1 MHLCN
6 QKIMCG
12 CLFFPKNGTPPHVT
26 LQQKTKKHTS
36 TMTYI
41 EIINRFWKIHQFDH
55 FSSAEIAVYFYLLN
69 MANRNMWED
78 EIAVATAELCASI
91 GMRRSTIIRARQSL
105 REKGLIECREGV
117 RNSRTPVYRIVTSA
131 TTKATTKTTTKPTT
145 KETLYKD
152 KDIDKENISLST
164 EEKPI
169 DEIEKILVADHN
181 WQTDVVK
188 LTEKHRGPAQTAEL
202 LPFIHEFFGY
212 LRSCGVRTKT
222 VDDCRAHFVNK
233 MNREYIK
240 TFNKHKCKTFK
251 QDFYE
256 NQRPIEAPADGT
268 DAYDAPF

>member
-6 QKIMCG
+6 QKNMCG
-12 CLFFPKNGTPPHVT
+12 CLFFPKSGTPPHVT

-131 TTKATTKTTTKPTT
+131 TTKATLRRP
-145 KETLYKD
+145 L
-152 KDIDKENISLST
+152 NLLLSQ
-164 EEKPI
+164 P
-169 DEIEKILVADHN
+169 
-181 WQTDVVK
+181 
-188 LTEKHRGPAQTAEL
+188 
-202 LPFIHEFFGY
+202 
-212 LRSCGVRTKT
+212 LRRP
-222 VDDCRAHFVNK
+222 
-233 MNREYIK
+233 YIK
-240 TFNKHKCKTFK
+240 IKIKT
-251 QDFYE
+251 
-256 NQRPIEAPADGT
+256 
-268 DAYDAPF
+268 

>member
-1 MHLCN
+1 
-6 QKIMCG
+6 
-12 CLFFPKNGTPPHVT
+12 
-26 LQQKTKKHTS
+26 
-36 TMTYI
+36 MTYI

-145 KETLYKD
+145 KPTTKETLYKD
-152 KDIDKENISLST
+152 KDIDIDKENISLST

-202 LPFIHEFFGY
+202 LPFLHEFFGY

>member
-1 MHLCN
+1 
-6 QKIMCG
+6 
-12 CLFFPKNGTPPHVT
+12 
-26 LQQKTKKHTS
+26 
-36 TMTYI
+36 MTYI

-55 FSSAEIAVYFYLLN
+55 FSSA
-69 MANRNMWED
+69 

-131 TTKATTKTTTKPTT
+131 TTKTTTKPTTKPTT

-169 DEIEKILVADHN
+169 DEIEKILVADHK

-202 LPFIHEFFGY
+202 LPFIYEFFGY

-222 VDDCRAHFVNK
+222 VNDCRAHFVNK

>member
-1 MHLCN
+1 
-6 QKIMCG
+6 
-12 CLFFPKNGTPPHVT
+12 
-26 LQQKTKKHTS
+26 
-36 TMTYI
+36 MTYI

-145 KETLYKD
+145 KTTTKETLYKDKD

-169 DEIEKILVADHN
+169 DEIEKILV
-181 WQTDVVK
+181 
-188 LTEKHRGPAQTAEL
+188 GPAQTAEL
-202 LPFIHEFFGY
+202 LPFIYEFFGY
-212 LRSCGVRTKT
+212 LRSCGVRAKT

>member
-1 MHLCN
+1 
-6 QKIMCG
+6 
-12 CLFFPKNGTPPHVT
+12 
-26 LQQKTKKHTS
+26 
-36 TMTYI
+36 MTYI

-105 REKGLIECREGV
+105 REKGLIECR
-117 RNSRTPVYRIVTSA
+117 
-131 TTKATTKTTTKPTT
+131 
-145 KETLYKD
+145 
-152 KDIDKENISLST
+152 
-164 EEKPI
+164 
-169 DEIEKILVADHN
+169 
-181 WQTDVVK
+181 
-188 LTEKHRGPAQTAEL
+188 
-202 LPFIHEFFGY
+202 
-212 LRSCGVRTKT
+212 
-222 VDDCRAHFVNK
+222 AHFVNK

>member
-1 MHLCN
+1 
-6 QKIMCG
+6 
-12 CLFFPKNGTPPHVT
+12 
-26 LQQKTKKHTS
+26 
-36 TMTYI
+36 MTYI

-69 MANRNMWED
+69 IANRNMWED
-78 EIAVATAELCASI
+78 EIAVATAELCASV

-131 TTKATTKTTTKPTT
+131 TTKATTKTTTKAAT

-169 DEIEKILVADHN
+169 DEIEKILLLDDR
-181 WQTDVVK
+181 WQTEVVR
-188 LTEKHRGPAQTAEL
+188 LTERHGGPARTVEL
-202 LPFIHEFFGY
+202 LPYIHEFFGY
-212 LRSCGVRTKT
+212 LRSCGVATKT
-222 VDDCRAHFVNK
+222 VADCRAHFVNK

-240 TFNKHKCKTFK
+240 TFNKRKSKTFK